1 MNPKIKKLRG
11 ELDKNKSKI
20 SDLQARNRDIEK
32 QIKELEDFDIVG
44 MVRESGMSLE
54 QFAALFRKI
63 QAAPLPVPEMLNKE
77 DNAHE
82 EN

>member
-11 ELDKNKSKI
+11 ELEKNKSKI

-32 QIKELEDFDIVG
+32 QIRGLEDFDIVG
-44 MVRESGMSLE
+44 MVRESGMTLE
-54 QFAALFRKI
+54 QFAALFRKM
-63 QAAPLPVPEMLNKE
+63 QDAPLPAPEMLNME